1 MGHRAKLRIFK
12 GGKSNGCEA
21 PKEMS
26 NILSHQGNA
35 NQNNPVILSHTRHN
49 G

>member
-1 MGHRAKLRIFK
+1 MGYRAKIILKRGIL
-12 GGKSNGCEA
+12 NGREA

-26 NILSHQGNA
+26 NILSDQENA
-35 NQNNPVILSHTRHN
+35 NQNDPEILPHTSKN